1 MQVDGWAEIPLLF
14 KQNCVRVHTWRQG
27 RVCGD
32 HQAGCLPSL
41 DLHRRHGGS
50 FEAGRSGDADADG
63 PKKKKNRL
71 CLNKQNFV

>member
-1 MQVDGWAEIPLLF
+1 M
-14 KQNCVRVHTWRQG
+14 HTWRQG

-63 PKKKKNRL
+63 PKIKKEEQVMFKKS
-71 CLNKQNFV
+71 KQTLQNLYGRRVWLEDA

>member
-1 MQVDGWAEIPLLF
+1 M
-14 KQNCVRVHTWRQG
+14 HTWRQG

-63 PKKKKNRL
+63 PKKEERVYNVFKKL
-71 CLNKQNFV
+71 EKLQNVYGRRVWLVA